1 MIPTASAGWFPDPG
15 GRHQWRY
22 WDGTR
27 WTDAVADQGVT
38 GVEPVDRPGV
48 RQVTESPPRGADPT
62 GPPGPRRVSPS
73 TYPAR
78 VAVMVGRVAVG
89 VCLALAWP
97 AAQLAVFWLRF
108 GDMPPGGPGE
118 SLVFLPMSV
127 VGAVA
132 AVCLW
137 SMADSRRQR
146 HYVAASYLLAIPIAL
161 YGALVGGLVLPWFL
175 GPLVFGGLPLVAGSY
190 AGFVM
195 GRTQS
200 AAPARRSR

>member
-1 MIPTASAGWFPDPG
+1 MIATASAGWFPDPG

-38 GVEPVDRPGV
+38 GVEPVAGPGV
-48 RQVTESPPRGADPT
+48 HPVTQPPRGGDPT
-62 GPPGPRRVSPS
+62 GPPGPGQRSPS
-73 TYPAR
+73 TSPAG

-108 GDMPPGGPGE
+108 GHMPPGGPGE
-118 SLVFLPMSV
+118 SLVFLPMGV

-132 AVCLW
+132 AVWLW
-137 SMADSRRQR
+137 SRANSRRQR
-146 HYVAASYLLAIPIAL
+146 RYVAGGYLLAIPVAFF
-161 YGALVGGLVLPWFL
+161 GALGGGLVLPWFL
-175 GPLVFGGLPLVAGSY
+175 GPLVFGGVPLIVGSY

-195 GRTQS
+195 GGEG
-200 AAPARRSR
+200 SRHLPTSST